1 MGFFSFIIKSYILVL
16 ILRNVMTR
24 QELYLNPLGK
34 IVASLT
40 EPIFGTVLKSIPH
53 EKSKKYTVFLIAIL
67 TVMLGLIYWTFS
79 GQTFLGSIVGA
90 VDDVLRFLMVFYVV
104 SIILGS
110 LLNTV
115 YQTSIYTTFFYRIG
129 LFWVKLARSI
139 INIPGNGI
147 TVVAVILVFIV
158 YVIVDSVFQVIFSIS
173 FYGNLNLIGA
183 ILFSVKYGLFALI
196 DLLGTLTWL
205 IIIRALISWVSP
217 DPYNPLVQLI
227 VALTEPVMGPF
238 RRLIPTIGIIDISP
252 IIAIFIIEFLRVFL
266 KRFIGLLF

>member
-1 MGFFSFIIKSYILVL
+1 MGFFSIIIKSYIVVL

-40 EPIFGTVLKSIPH
+40 EPIYGTLFKSMPH
-53 EKSKKYTVFLIAIL
+53 EKSKKYTVFIIAFFTL
-67 TVMLGLIYWTFS
+67 LLGMVYWTLS
-79 GQTFLGSIVGA
+79 GQTLLGSIVDA
-90 VDDVLRFLMVFYVV
+90 VDDVVRFLMVFYII
-104 SIILGS
+104 SIFLGS
-110 LLNTV
+110 LLNTA

-129 LFWVKLARSI
+129 LFWVKIARNI
-139 INIPGNGI
+139 INIPNNWI
-147 TVVAVILVFIV
+147 TVVAVFLVFSV
-158 YVIVDSVFQVIFSIS
+158 YVIVDSVFQVIFSLT
-173 FYGNLNLIGA
+173 FYGNFNLLGT
-183 ILFSVKYGLFALI
+183 LVFSVKYGLFSLI
-196 DLLGTLTWL
+196 DLLGILTWL

-238 RRLIPTIGIIDISP
+238 RRLIPTIGIVDISP

-266 KRFIGLLF
+266 KRLIGLLL